1 MEQKA
6 TKILVD
12 KTAAVFCYFFSS
24 NGCTVN
30 VDGMNEETNKTQGT
44 EIRKCSECYNKLK
57 AMNKIQLDIDED
69 IQQRKDHVTHQEGK
83 FIV

>member
-1 MEQKA
+1 
-6 TKILVD
+6 
-12 KTAAVFCYFFSS
+12 
-24 NGCTVN
+24 
-30 VDGMNEETNKTQGT
+30 MNEETNKTQGT